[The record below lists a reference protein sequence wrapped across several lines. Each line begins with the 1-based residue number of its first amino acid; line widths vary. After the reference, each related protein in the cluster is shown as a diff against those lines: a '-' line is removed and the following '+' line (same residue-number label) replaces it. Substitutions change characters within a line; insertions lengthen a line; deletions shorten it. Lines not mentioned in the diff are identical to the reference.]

1 MYRLKEGIY
10 EKIKENNPMFTI
22 KGFGKIVGIKPCWTS
37 QILNRKVTCG
47 RTTAYCFTKAISPD
61 LEIEDVFDDERQ

>member
-10 EKIKENNPMFTI
+10 DQIKEAAPMFTV
-22 KGFGKIVGIKPCWTS
+22 KGFAEIVGLKPCWTS

-47 RTTAYCFTKAISPD
+47 KTTAYCFAKAINKD
-61 LEIEDVFDDERQ
+61 LEIEDVFDKER